1 VQLSQ
6 IIKNFE
12 KKLRLYKD
20 FGRRKPGTDVHDYLG
35 YNFKITD
42 MQSVIALGQLGDIK
56 KRIDKKK
63 KIFKRYYNN
72 LKKNPKIKLF
82 EILNN
87 ETPWSVDIYIN
98 NVKKI
103 KHKLKK
109 HNISTRLVY
118 PPLNSQKIYRKF
130 KNLPVSNFFCKRGL
144 WLPSSLDLNN
154 KKIDLICR
162 YLNKYV

>member
-1 VQLSQ
+1 M
-6 IIKNFE
+6 E
-12 KKLRLYKD
+12 
-20 FGRRKPGTDVHDYLG
+20 GKPGTDVHDYLG

-56 KRIDKKK
+56 RIDKK

-118 PPLNSQKIYRKF
+118 PPLNSQKFIENLKIYQYQIFLQKGTVVTLKSKF
-130 KNLPVSNFFCKRGL
+130 K
-144 WLPSSLDLNN
+144 
-154 KKIDLICR
+154 
-162 YLNKYV
+162 